1 MAGLTI
7 SNRSGL
13 EARPVALRNIAW
25 MLEQIAEYVS
35 EISLVEG
42 EPVDAALVTALCD
55 RTGIKLA
62 PPPTGGPCFGSC
74 TQAGGWAKLH
84 AEPIG

>member
-7 SNRSGL
+7 SNRSGFD
-13 EARPVALRNIAW
+13 ARPVALRNIAW

-42 EPVDAALVTALCD
+42 EPVDAALITGLCD
-55 RTGIKLA
+55 CTGIKLA
-62 PPPTGGPCFGSC
+62 PPRTGGARFGSC
-74 TQAGGWAKLH
+74 SQAGGWPKLH